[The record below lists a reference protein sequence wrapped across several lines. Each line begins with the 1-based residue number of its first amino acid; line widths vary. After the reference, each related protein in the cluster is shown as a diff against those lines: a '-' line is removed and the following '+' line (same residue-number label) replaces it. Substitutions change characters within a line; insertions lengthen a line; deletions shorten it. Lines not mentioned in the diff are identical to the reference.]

1 MREDNGR
8 GGLIGA
14 TSRLGGKG
22 PTCEGAS
29 VCTSTASYLPWLEK
43 TTGLDL
49 G

>member
-8 GGLIGA
+8 GGPISA
-14 TSRLGGKG
+14 TSRLGSRG
-22 PTCEGAS
+22 PKREGAS
-29 VCTSTASYLPWLEK
+29 VYTSTASYLPWLEK